1 MTLTINEIR
10 KKTVAVGTD
19 AKSAARWV
27 RSGGEK
33 RAYGD
38 CVASKI
44 EITQVERKFKTNRRR
59 KGGCGDLVHCSY
71 CQLNQIRLKRLANAK
86 PCLTYEGAWL

>member
-1 MTLTINEIR
+1 MLELHIISFSTFYFGKIILNRFNYMMLTINEIR

-44 EITQVERKFKTNRRR
+44 EI
-59 KGGCGDLVHCSY
+59 
-71 CQLNQIRLKRLANAK
+71 I
-86 PCLTYEGAWL
+86 